1 MIKSILTLFLFSL
14 VFFSCQRDNNKLIIE
29 GELSSLTNPYVIAS
43 SLVSDTIRVDT
54 IFVDKNG
61 KFSYIQNV
69 DTATIF
75 TFYFND
81 FSSSTIVFSD
91 KGINKIK
98 MKGDVVFS
106 DLIEIKGGD
115 INESLTTFKIE
126 NETLLK
132 HRNLLMN
139 KTNYETDSL
148 VNSANIILDKEQA
161 ASLNSLNHELSQKVE
176 EFIKSNPDKISSVIL
191 INDFFKNTENPET
204 LNRVLEYLEGDA
216 LKSLL
221 TLKLKNHNHKLMLS
235 AEGAQMPYFKL
246 KVKNDKND
254 KKVKNQKNQKNDKKD
269 KYLESSDFENKYL
282 LISFLSFM
290 DDESVENIKIL
301 KEEYKSLDKKEIEF
315 LSIYID
321 SDTLPIVNHSVD
333 SIPWK
338 VVVENKSWGSDIIEA
353 YNVHYLPFNILI
365 DKKGKI
371 VTRDIP
377 VSDVKNIINT
387 TTDKPKS

>member
-1 MIKSILTLFLFSL
+1 MVKSILTLLLFSL
-14 VFFSCQRDNNKLIIE
+14 VFFSCQRDDNKLIIE
-29 GELSSLTNPYVIAS
+29 GELTSLTNPYVIAS
-43 SLVSDTIRVDT
+43 SRVADTIRVDT
-54 IFVDKNG
+54 IFVDQNG
-61 KFSYIQNV
+61 KFSYLQNV

-91 KGINKIK
+91 KGVKKIK
-98 MKGDVVFS
+98 MKGDAIFS
-106 DLIEIKGGD
+106 DLIEIKGGE
-115 INESLTTFKIE
+115 INESLTTFKLE

-132 HRNLLMN
+132 HRSLLMN
-139 KTNYETDSL
+139 KTNYEVDSL

-216 LKSLL
+216 LKSAL
-221 TLKLKNHNHKLMLS
+221 THKLKNHNQKLLLS

-246 KVKNDKND
+246 KG
-254 KKVKNQKNQKNDKKD
+254 KKD
-269 KYLESSDFENKYL
+269 KYIESSDFENKYL

-290 DDESVENIKIL
+290 GDESVENIKIL
-301 KEEYKSLDKKEIEF
+301 KQEYKSLDKKDIEF

-321 SDTLPIVNHSVD
+321 SDTLPIINHSVD

-338 VVVENKSWGSDIIEA
+338 VVVENKSWGSNIIEA

-377 VSDVKNIINT
+377 ISDIKNIINT

>member
-1 MIKSILTLFLFSL
+1 MVKSILTLFLFSL
-14 VFFSCQRDNNKLIIE
+14 VFVSCQRNENKLIIE
-29 GELSSLTNPYVIAS
+29 GELTSLTNPYVIAS

-61 KFSYIQNV
+61 KFSYSQNV

-91 KGINKIK
+91 KGVNKIK
-98 MKGDVVFS
+98 MKGDAILS
-106 DLIEIKGGD
+106 DLIEIKGGE
-115 INESLTTFKIE
+115 INESLTAFKIE

-132 HRNLLMN
+132 HRSLLME
-139 KTNYETDSL
+139 KTNYEVDSL
-148 VNSANIILDKEQA
+148 INSANIISDKEQA

-191 INDFFKNTENPET
+191 INEFFKNTENPET

-246 KVKNDKND
+246 KH
-254 KKVKNQKNQKNDKKD
+254 KKD

-282 LISFLSFM
+282 LISFLAFK

-301 KEEYKSLDKKEIEF
+301 KEEYKSLNKKDIEF

-321 SDTLPIVNHSVD
+321 SDTLPIVNQMVD
-333 SIPWK
+333 SIPWR

>member
-235 AEGAQMPYFKL
+235 AEGTQMPYFKL

-254 KKVKNQKNQKNDKKD
+254 KKVKNQKNDKKD

-321 SDTLPIVNHSVD
+321 SDTLPIVSHSVD

>member
-254 KKVKNQKNQKNDKKD
+254 KKVKNQKNDKKD